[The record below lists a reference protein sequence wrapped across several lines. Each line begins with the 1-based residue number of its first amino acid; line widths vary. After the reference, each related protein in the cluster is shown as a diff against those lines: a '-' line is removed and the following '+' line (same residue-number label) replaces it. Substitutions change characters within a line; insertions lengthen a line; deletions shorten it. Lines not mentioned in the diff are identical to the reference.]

1 MAVGFR
7 GRGSG
12 GSSGGI
18 DFDSDYFN
26 VPLIALNKIV
36 PRTDYSPPPVT
47 GDDDEDVKVDTMLT
61 TPDMTNIDIP
71 GVNAPVVPFTPVI
84 PPIPGALPGGI
95 LKTEL
100 DGPGPAGDPGYD
112 PNMQGTTATFL
123 PGAENT
129 EGTGYFQKD
138 KLTDSDID
146 QYLTEAAEFAYNPAT
161 NQMEAYD
168 YPLNTVAPSYA
179 DTQSKFVMGTEP
191 GMSGEELKN
200 IAQNAQ
206 DVQKTTLEIAQANP
220 TADAFQIAEALHT
233 AQTGFDSA
241 GNFVGNAD
249 NPINNDP
256 VTQAFSN
263 VPDYGAGGDE
273 GPGGSNYDGGSIFDD
288 GGAASGGG
296 KG

>member
-7 GRGSG
+7 GGRSG

-47 GDDDEDVKVDTMLT
+47 GDDNVEMSSSDLMV
-61 TPDMTNIDIP
+61 IP
-71 GVNAPVVPFTPVI
+71 GVNAPNVPYTPVVPS
-84 PPIPGALPGGI
+84 IPGGMGGAT
-95 LKTEL
+95 KE
-100 DGPGPAGDPGYD
+100 A
-112 PNMQGTTATFL
+112 ATFL
-123 PGAENT
+123 PGAQNT

-146 QYLTEAAEFAYNPAT
+146 QYLTESAQFAYNPVT
-161 NQMEAYD
+161 EKMEAYN
-168 YPLNTVAPSYA
+168 YPLNTVAPGYA
-179 DTQSKFVMGTEP
+179 DAQSKFVMGIKP
-191 GMSGEELKN
+191 GMSGEQLKN
-200 IAQNAQ
+200 IAENAQ

-256 VTQAFSN
+256 VTQAFNN

-296 KG
+296 GK

>member
-1 MAVGFR
+1 MAIGFR

-12 GSSGGI
+12 GSSGI

-26 VPLIALNKIV
+26 VNLIPLNKIIQ
-36 PRTDYSPPPVT
+36 RTDYSPPPVT
-47 GDDDEDVKVDTMLT
+47 DDDDDEDVKVETTMLT
-61 TPDMTNIDIP
+61 TPDMTDINIP
-71 GVNAPVVPFTPVI
+71 GVNAPVVPFTPVV
-84 PPIPGALPGGI
+84 PSIPGGMGGA
-95 LKTEL
+95 TSE
-100 DGPGPAGDPGYD
+100 A
-112 PNMQGTTATFL
+112 ATFL
-123 PGAENT
+123 PGAQNT

-179 DTQSKFVMGTEP
+179 DAQSKFVMGTKP
-191 GMSGEELKN
+191 DMSGEELKN

-288 GGAASGGG
+288 GGAASGG